1 MHSMRKLNSIH
12 SYETSNFLYKFMQ
25 PATLYTNLCNQQLC
39 IPIYATSNFVYK
51 FMQTATLYT
60 NVCNPY
66 FLYKFMHTARSVAI
80 PMRQHISIPDYAIV

>member
-1 MHSMRKLNSIH
+1 MKPATFYTNVCNPH
-12 SYETSNFLYKFMQ
+12 FLY
-25 PATLYTNLCNQQLC
+25 TDLCNQQLC
-39 IPIYATSNFVYK
+39 IQIYATINFVYK

-66 FLYKFMHTARSVAI
+66 LLYKFMHTAVSVAI

>member
-1 MHSMRKLNSIH
+1 MHSMRKLNSILVH
-12 SYETSNFLYKFMQ
+12 SYETRNFLYKFMQ
-25 PATLYTNLCNQQLC
+25 PALF
-39 IPIYATSNFVYK
+39 IRIYATSNFVYK

-60 NVCNPY
+60 NLCNLY